1 MLIVSIR
8 HEGQLMKLRMALLI
22 LLVSFLSCNTDRQE
36 NTNNVKEEADSEMVF
51 NEDKWKTKEGA
62 DYPYRDLM
70 LNNIVYN
77 DTVRSLSKD
86 EIINLLGDPD
96 RIHEDHFYYM
106 IAQKRLLSW
115 PLHTKTMVIKF
126 YDDNTI
132 EWIKIHE

>member
-96 RIHEDHFYYM
+96 RIHEDHLYYM